1 MDWNKMVKMTVPVGL
16 CGWQQRG
23 SLTINGRTT
32 EFPVGVE
39 TELPEPVAERIKA
52 LIADAEEKAEHVQPL
67 QPWMQHVTGA
77 DGVARWE
84 PRIDKPGDPH
94 QYLTT
99 DGDGKPHWEDK
110 LAYEASTEEVILPDT
125 VVTDAMYKQTW
136 VPCPNAS
143 NVKIGDTGTFY
154 IDGKACPFEAVAGTN
169 NYGPPAD
176 VKLYVKNHGL
186 ITQPGY
192 MIGFVGDRL
201 MIYNV
206 WLTDPGQSKTI
217 SITKNSTTI
226 KTLDPKFLPG
236 SSAGAGGGVIYIDTE
251 ITAPYT
257 EVVAYADAACT
268 TPLTYEQ
275 GKAIVGTGCALS
287 HKAENGQTLTFVPA
301 FTHAFDANKQVMC
314 FVSVLNESMMFV
326 TTTVD
331 VGFAGE

>member
-1 MDWNKMVKMTVPVGL
+1 MSWNGNDLFNSTLMGGMP
-16 CGWQQRG
+16 
-23 SLTINGRTT
+23 S
-32 EFPVGVE
+32 
-39 TELPEPVAERIKA
+39 
-52 LIADAEEKAEHVQPL
+52 
-67 QPWMQHVTGA
+67 GA
-77 DGVARWE
+77 
-84 PRIDKPGDPH
+84 DPH

-99 DGDGKPHWEDK
+99 DGNGKPHWEDK

-192 MIGFVGDRL
+192 MIGFVGDEL

-226 KTLDPKFLPG
+226 KTIDPKYLPSG
-236 SSAGAGGGVIYIDTE
+236 SGGGGVMM
-251 ITAPYT
+251 ITAELTSSTGDLNNPDT
-257 EVVAYADAACT
+257 VQN
-268 TPLTYEQ
+268 PSHTYEELKAAVDA
-275 GKAIVGTGCALS
+275 GKYCILVAEAAGAYYYTTMTAATDAGNGMVYVFTVPGFNIIVD
-287 HKAENGQTLTFVPA
+287 KNGWMK
-301 FTHAFDANKQVMC
+301 N
-314 FVSVLNESMMFV
+314 
-326 TTTVD
+326 
-331 VGFAGE
+331 

>member
-1 MDWNKMVKMTVPVGL
+1 MSWNGNDLFNSTLMGGMP
-16 CGWQQRG
+16 
-23 SLTINGRTT
+23 S
-32 EFPVGVE
+32 
-39 TELPEPVAERIKA
+39 
-52 LIADAEEKAEHVQPL
+52 
-67 QPWMQHVTGA
+67 GA
-77 DGVARWE
+77 
-84 PRIDKPGDPH
+84 DPH

-99 DGDGKPHWEDK
+99 DGDGKPHWENN

-226 KTLDPKFLPG
+226 KTIDPKYLPSG
-236 SSAGAGGGVIYIDTE
+236 SGGGGVIYADLELIMQGSE
-251 ITAPYT
+251 SSVPVAVP
-257 EVVAYADAACT
+257 AYADAALASQ
-268 TPLTYEQ
+268 LTYEQ
-275 GKAIVGTGCALS
+275 GKNTVYQPHVIAACDGGVIAATFTPILTQPDDESKAVSIVIANPAL
-287 HKAENGQTLTFVPA
+287 NG
-301 FTHAFDANKQVMC
+301 M
-314 FVSVLNESMMFV
+314 
-326 TTTVD
+326 TTYGLVFSDTD
-331 VGFAGE
+331 L